1 MSSQANHQHEPH
13 VPHEPHVSVLTYW
26 LVFAALMVLLAATV
40 LATRLEHG
48 PIAIMTAVGIAT
60 LKAVLILLFF
70 MHVKYSSRLIWLFSG
85 ASFLWF
91 GILVLFVFADVLT
104 RPVLDVLGK

>member
-1 MSSQANHQHEPH
+1 MTSQPHDQHEPH

-40 LATRLEHG
+40 FAAQLEHG
-48 PIAIMTAVGIAT
+48 PISIMIAVSIAT

-85 ASFLWF
+85 GSFLWF
-91 GILVLFVFADVLT
+91 GLMVLFIFADVLT
-104 RPVLDVLGK
+104 RPLLGTLGK

>member
-1 MSSQANHQHEPH
+1 MASQTHDNNKY
-13 VPHEPHVSVLTYW
+13 VPHEPHVSVRTYW
-26 LVFAALMVLLAATV
+26 IVFAALMLLLVATV
-40 LATRLEHG
+40 LATGIGTG
-48 PIAIMTAVGIAT
+48 PIAILIAVGIAT

-91 GILVLFVFADVLT
+91 GIMLLFVFADFLS
-104 RPVLDVLGK
+104 RPVLDTLGK